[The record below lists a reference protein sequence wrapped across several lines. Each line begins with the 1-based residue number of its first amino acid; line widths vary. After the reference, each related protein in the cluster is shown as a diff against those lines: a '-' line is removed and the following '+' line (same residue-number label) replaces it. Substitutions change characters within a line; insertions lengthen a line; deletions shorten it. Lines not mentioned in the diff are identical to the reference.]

1 MSTICLKVIKR
12 ISLSTSIGS
21 TPRVSISRRFDDK
34 YLPGQSTDQ
43 RLESWRFDMQNE
55 IGCHL
60 SGTFGLNRING
71 NFHISFHS
79 FMMVYMNAK
88 KQYYDL
94 FLKMNLSYEIQTL
107 IFGDT
112 NENLHVSEVRK
123 LISDMELEEQLF
135 ENFIDHQRNS
145 YSSFLAGFW
154 FELFPYRL
162 IDHRTGVNFKSLQ
175 HSFNRKIKVRLKRKS
190 YPTR

>member
-1 MSTICLKVIKR
+1 MNVLK
-12 ISLSTSIGS
+12 
-21 TPRVSISRRFDDK
+21 RFNNK
-34 YLPGQSTDQ
+34 YLPGQTSEQ
-43 RLESWRFDMQNE
+43 RLQNWIADMNNE
-55 IGCHL
+55 VGCNL
-60 SGTFGLNRING
+60 SGNFNLNRING

-88 KQYYDL
+88 KQNYDL

-107 IFGDT
+107 IFGNT
-112 NENLHVSEVRK
+112 NENLHVSEIRK

-135 ENFIDHQRNS
+135 ENFIDHNRNT

-162 IDHRTGVNFKSLQ
+162 VDHRTGVKFQSLQ
-175 HSFNRKIKVRLKRKS
+175 HSFNRKIKVL
-190 YPTR
+190 